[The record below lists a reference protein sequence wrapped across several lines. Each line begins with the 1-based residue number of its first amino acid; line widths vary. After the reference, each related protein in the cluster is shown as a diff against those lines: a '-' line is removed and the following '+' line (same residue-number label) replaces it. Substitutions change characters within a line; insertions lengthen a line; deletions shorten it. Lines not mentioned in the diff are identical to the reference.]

1 MKVVLVDDN
10 PLFNF
15 ISVKTLESTGFSNNI
30 KEFISCSKALKFL
43 KSSADNPELL
53 PDIIFLD
60 VKMQVMDGF
69 GFLDEFMKLPDAVK
83 SRVKISMLTSS
94 LLTSD
99 KERAMQYSNVIEFL
113 NKPLT
118 SEKLLNI
125 RHKIFGA
132 SAN

>member
-15 ISVKTLESTGFSNNI
+15 ISVKTIMREGFSTDI
-30 KEFISCSKALKFL
+30 REFISCTKALKFL
-43 KSSADNPELL
+43 RGAASTPELL

-69 GFLDEFMKLPDAVK
+69 GFLDEFMKLPDIVK
-83 SRVKISMLTSS
+83 SRVRISMLTSS
-94 LLTSD
+94 LLESD
-99 KERAMQYSNVIEFL
+99 RQRAMSYSNVVEFL

-118 SEKLLNI
+118 REKLLYI
-125 RHKIFGA
+125 KDKI
-132 SAN
+132 SSQKN